1 MALIKGSQ
9 TTLLIGVVVS
19 LVIGFLIGS
28 ASSNLGKGGGI
39 ANLANLAQNNLYT
52 TQSAT
57 VQGKINKIDGRKLT
71 VTNSSGTSGEVELS
85 DNAIINKIK
94 TGGRAI
100 NTATSSTDLTALETG
115 KDVTLFLQM
124 NDGKYKVI
132 SVNYTLPLPPIPTLP
147 PVPKK

>member
-1 MALIKGSQ
+1 M
-9 TTLLIGVVVS
+9 LIGVAVS
-19 LVIGFLIGS
+19 LVVGFLIGS

-39 ANLANLAQNNLYT
+39 ANLANLTQNDLYT
-52 TQSAT
+52 SQSAT
-57 VQGKINKIDGRKLT
+57 VQGKITKVEGKMLT
-71 VTNSSGTSGEVELS
+71 VTNSSGKSGELELS

-100 NTATSSTDLTALETG
+100 NTATSSTDLTALETD

-124 NDGKYKVI
+124 TDGKYKVI
-132 SVNYTLPLPPIPTLP
+132 SVNYTPPLPPVPTLP